1 MYKRKNRFV
10 VSIESPVLVIPI
22 YHTFEGKHA
31 PLWVIR
37 TGNML
42 IRSHEI
48 KIASLASM
56 LSQDDVYEAYKVTL
70 TAISVHY
77 YESYKFYEK
86 A

>member
-31 PLWVIR
+31 PLWVSR

-42 IRSHEI
+42 VRSHDI
-48 KIASLASM
+48 KKLSLATM
-56 LSQDDVYEAYKVTL
+56 LSQDDVYEAYKISF

-77 YESYKFYEK
+77 Y
-86 A
+86 